1 MIPASKKVP
10 DTFFAGGRRVVLT
23 GMGLV
28 TPLGL
33 DAPSNWAALAA
44 GRSGV
49 RRIREYDPS
58 NLPVQFG
65 GEVDQFDARSH
76 LDKKDRKRVAPMPRT
91 FHLAVVAA
99 QFAMADAGNLKQA
112 VDPARFGVTFGIA
125 AIPDDLVE
133 LQEAS
138 LVSFDRAAHQV
149 DLQKWGRD
157 GISQIPPTWL
167 LNHIPNMGACHI
179 SVMHDAQGPN
189 NTITQTDIASLLA
202 LGESYR
208 IVQGDRADVMLA
220 GGADAKLVTVSM
232 ARQSMFSP
240 LSRRNEAPEKA
251 CRPFDKHRD
260 GRVLGEGASAL
271 VVEDLTHARRRG
283 ANIIAEICGFGAAF
297 DRGCTGAG
305 LARAVRLAL
314 RQARLEP
321 DDLGHV
327 NAHGYSTIADD
338 IWEARGLREAL
349 GSPSA
354 VPVFAPKSYIGNL
367 GAGAGATELAFSL
380 LAACHGTLP
389 GTLNYDTPDVACPI
403 NVARSPRPL
412 AGRTF
417 LKVGCTE
424 RGQCAAIVCRAW
436 DESTDTR

>member
-1 MIPASKKVP
+1 MSPGSKGVP
-10 DTFFAGGRRVVLT
+10 DTFFTDGRRVVLT

-33 DAPSNWAALAA
+33 DRQSNWAALASS
-44 GRSGV
+44 RSGI

-65 GEVDQFDARSH
+65 GEVDQFDVRSH
-76 LDKKDRKRVAPMPRT
+76 LDKKDCKRVAPMPRT

-99 QFAMADAGNLKQA
+99 QFAMADASNLKEA

-125 AIPDDLVE
+125 AIPDDMVE

-138 LVSFDRAAHQV
+138 IASFDTAAHLV

-157 GISQIPPTWL
+157 GMSLIPPTWL

-179 SVMHDAQGPN
+179 SVIHDAQGPN

-232 ARQSMFSP
+232 ARQSLFSP
-240 LSRRNEAPEKA
+240 LSRRNEAPDKA
-251 CRPFDKHRD
+251 CRPFDRERD

-271 VVEDLTHARRRG
+271 VVEDLAHARRRG
-283 ANIIAEICGFGAAF
+283 ATIIAEVCGFGAAF

-305 LARAVRLAL
+305 LARAVHLAL
-314 RQARLEP
+314 HQARLQP

-338 IWEARGLREAL
+338 IWEARGLRAAL
-349 GSPSA
+349 GNCPA
-354 VPVFAPKSYIGNL
+354 FAPKSYIGNL
-367 GAGAGATELAFSL
+367 GAGAGTTELAFSL
-380 LAACHGTLP
+380 LAARHDTLP
-389 GTLNYDTPDVACPI
+389 GTLNYDTPDAACPL
-403 NVARSPRPL
+403 NLARSPRPL

-436 DESTDTR
+436 DEFIDSR